1 MSGKLVHFHLN
12 VRAKHPRGSRLT
24 GTINSSRVSADFIAR
39 TLDAANYLSS
49 PLLFAS
55 NMVSITAVATRVAH
69 CVYTRSFDHPL
80 IEARVLISMLEPSMS
95 FERIPPPGARIYE
108 QLSRRREMAG
118 RALSRY
124 RRRQIRKSMKP
135 GRDGVFSAQ

>member
-1 MSGKLVHFHLN
+1 MRGKLVHFHLN

-108 QLSRRREMAG
+108 QLS
-118 RALSRY
+118 LSRGEEKW
-124 RRRQIRKSMKP
+124 R
-135 GRDGVFSAQ
+135 GEL

>member
-24 GTINSSRVSADFIAR
+24 GTINSSRVSADFIA
-39 TLDAANYLSS
+39 LDAANYLSS

-108 QLSRRREMAG
+108 QLS
-118 RALSRY
+118 LSRGEEKW
-124 RRRQIRKSMKP
+124 R
-135 GRDGVFSAQ
+135 GEL